1 MFMAAN
7 SLLASAVQILCV
19 IAYKGEEGTNAE
31 FISTSLKTNPVVV
44 RRILKSLENEGLVE
58 VRQGRNG
65 GVALKRR
72 PADITLD
79 DIYKAVEGP
88 DGLFALRRNGNP
100 RCAVNQSMKSLLTPV
115 FAAASEAVEKTL
127 KHTTLKHLVE
137 KI

>member
-7 SLLASAVQILCV
+7 SLLAGAIQILCV
-19 IAYKGEEGTNAE
+19 IVYKGDEAVNAE
-31 FISTSLKTNPVVV
+31 MIARSLKTNPVVV
-44 RRILKSLENEGLVE
+44 RRILKSLENKGLVE

-65 GVALKRR
+65 GVALKKR

-88 DGLFALRRNGNP
+88 EGLFALRRNGNP
-100 RCAVNQSMKSLLTPV
+100 RCAVNNSMKSLLTPV
-115 FAAASEAVEKTL
+115 FAATSEAVEKTL
-127 KHTTLKHLVE
+127 KHTTLEQLTE